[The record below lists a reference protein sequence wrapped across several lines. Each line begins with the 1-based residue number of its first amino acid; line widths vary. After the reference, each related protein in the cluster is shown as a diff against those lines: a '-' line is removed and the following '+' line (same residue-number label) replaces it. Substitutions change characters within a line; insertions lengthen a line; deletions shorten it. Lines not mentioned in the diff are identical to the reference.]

1 MSFDPEQLGAL
12 ETNMVRD
19 KAEAL
24 IERLYQTRAAFDRQ
38 ARHNA
43 CLTPDRAESARHTVD
58 QAIAST
64 QRMIDQLNHAMH
76 QLGLEEDAPPAEWR
90 EAA

>member
-1 MSFDPEQLGAL
+1 MDPEKRGAL

-24 IERLYQTRAAFDRQ
+24 IERLYQTRSAFERQ
-38 ARHNA
+38 ARHNS

-58 QAIAST
+58 QAIEST
-64 QRMIDQLNHAMH
+64 QRMIDQLNRAMH
-76 QLGLEEDAPPAEWR
+76 HLGLDEQAPPDEWR